1 VISLLLIA
9 ESPQTPAL
17 DQHRSAILD
26 DLDIGAW
33 RRTGAT
39 LDTWI
44 LDLGSVEKGRTAYI
58 HQRDLYIVLI
68 TTLDEAKRYG
78 KGGRG
83 PRQNM
88 YFGQGWEGRNGKY
101 GILTD
106 GKEGQERKGKER
118 KGKGRKRGVVPGV
131 HNCILAFH
139 ASS

>member
-26 DLDIGAW
+26 DLDRGAW
-33 RRTGAT
+33 ECTGAT
-39 LDTWI
+39 LDNWI
-44 LDLGSVEKGRTAYI
+44 LDLGSVEKKGQTVYI
-58 HQRDLYIVLI
+58 HQRELYTVLI
-68 TTLDEAKRYG
+68 MTLDEAKRHG

-83 PRQNM
+83 PRQNT
-88 YFGQGWEGRNGKY
+88 YFGQGWEERNGKY

-106 GKEGQERKGKER
+106 GKE
-118 KGKGRKRGVVPGV
+118 GKGRKRGVVPGV
-131 HNCILAFH
+131 HNCILAYH